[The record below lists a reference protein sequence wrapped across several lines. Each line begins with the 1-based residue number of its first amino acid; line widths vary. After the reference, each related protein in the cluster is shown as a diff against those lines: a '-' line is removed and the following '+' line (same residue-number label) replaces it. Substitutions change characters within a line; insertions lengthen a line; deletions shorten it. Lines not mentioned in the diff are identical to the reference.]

1 MPVATTCFL
10 TAPDARFRDSFL
22 EGATEFATENR
33 LDSTYAPYLGFDLH
47 TLKRRFESFVSS
59 LAALAD
65 AGRSPHRY
73 VDRVLWLIDDG
84 DYVGQASIRPE
95 LCTNYLITYG
105 GHIGYSIR
113 PSRRQQGFGRQ
124 ILALSLAA
132 AKKMSLSKV
141 LVTCNSDNPASK
153 RIIEANGGQFEKS
166 LKMDSIACRAEGSP
180 QDDQV
185 LKLRYW
191 IDLHPPPETAA
202 KWTDHIS

>member
-1 MPVATTCFL
+1 MF
-10 TAPDARFRDSFL
+10 
-22 EGATEFATENR
+22 
-33 LDSTYAPYLGFDLH
+33 
-47 TLKRRFESFVSS
+47 
-59 LAALAD
+59 
-65 AGRSPHRY
+65 
-73 VDRVLWLIDDG
+73 WLIDHG
-84 DYVGQASIRPE
+84 EYVGQLSVRPN
-95 LCTNYLITYG
+95 LDTPYLITYG

-202 KWTDHIS
+202 KWPDHIS